1 MKVFKNKFVEDSS
14 KKTVFFGWRM
24 VTIAL
29 FADFCV
35 VGFAFQSYP
44 VIQLVLAEE
53 MELSRFL
60 VTLTTPGFMLISAI
74 IMPVVGKLLDTYS
87 IRSVLIIGS
96 FVYGLS
102 LISLYFLL
110 PRSM

>member
-1 MKVFKNKFVEDSS
+1 MEDSS
-14 KKTVFFGWRM
+14 KKTAFFGWRM

-60 VTLTTPGFMLISAI
+60 ATLTIPGFMLILPSPCQSLENYWI
-74 IMPVVGKLLDTYS
+74 PIRLDQY
-87 IRSVLIIGS
+87 
-96 FVYGLS
+96 
-102 LISLYFLL
+102 
-110 PRSM
+110 

>member
-1 MKVFKNKFVEDSS
+1 MEDSS
-14 KKTVFFGWRM
+14 KNNPFLGWRL
-24 VTIAL
+24 VASAL

-44 VIQLVLAEE
+44 VIQLILAEE

-60 VTLTTPGFMLISAI
+60 ATLTIPGFMLISAI
-74 IMPVVGKLLDTYS
+74 TMPVVGKLLDTYS
-87 IRSVLIIGS
+87 IRSVLILGS

-102 LISLYFLL
+102 
-110 PRSM
+110 